1 MAFAIARVAKIKGM
15 QHLSK
20 AANHNMR
27 SVSVPN
33 AAPGTSGAIV
43 LAGSDDPAGDVIA
56 RLPVDSNGEIKVRKN
71 AVWAMEHLLTA
82 SPEYFRPD
90 NPEAA
95 GEYDQDRM
103 EAWKE
108 RAMSFLHDRYGD
120 NLAHAVLHL
129 DEATPHI
136 QALIVPRREDGKL
149 DAAKLFDP
157 DALVRMQSDY
167 ADCMADL
174 GLERGIEGSKAK
186 HESIKSYYGRVNA
199 PDPEISTIK
208 TPSPK
213 DLEAPTLA
221 ERIPGTAAH
230 RARKEAEKK
239 HDQQA
244 EQRQKEVAKRRNDV
258 LKAAPTWKAKS
269 KEFDARTKANEARNK
284 AAERLRENANRVRD
298 IPLSAVFDQLDCK
311 PDRRDKKNWDTP
323 AGRISVDGQKWYNHD
338 LAKGGYGSIDLVMHV
353 ANVDYKG
360 ALAYLGAELGTESA
374 VSAALAKTQEEARRD
389 AVEKAPSLIPDPSSE
404 HIGLVREYLV
414 QERGINPR
422 LVDHQIERKRIFAT
436 AVESHG
442 RVYVN
447 AAFRLQS
454 PDGEGVEM
462 RGIAGSYHGMRGK
475 KGVYSISTGDG
486 YTKAVFV
493 ESTVEALSYMTLA
506 LERGEKVKVISTG
519 GSAVKTLQNA
529 VQAEIDKGVRVVPA
543 FNTDSAGKR
552 LSERVTAMSG
562 EQPEEPPFHQN
573 DWNDYLRNRV
583 ELEQQAKIAEE
594 FSRSEA
600 TKKQDRD
607 HGHGLM
613 L

>member
-1 MAFAIARVAKIKGM
+1 MAFAIARVAKVKGM

-27 SVSVPN
+27 SVPVPN
-33 AAPGTSGAIV
+33 AAPGTGGAIV
-43 LAGSDDPAGDVIA
+43 LAGSDDPAGDVIS

-90 NPEAA
+90 NPGAA
-95 GEYDQDRM
+95 GQYDESRM
-103 EAWKE
+103 EAWKD
-108 RAMSFLHDRYGD
+108 RAMRFLHDRYGD

-136 QALIVPRREDGKL
+136 QALVVPRREDGKL

-167 ADCMADL
+167 ADCMADI

-186 HESIKSYYGRVNA
+186 HESIKAYYGRVNA

-213 DLEAPTLA
+213 DIEAPTLA
-221 ERIPGTAAH
+221 ERIPGTAAY
-230 RARKEAEKK
+230 RARKAAEKN
-239 HDQQA
+239 HDNQS
-244 EQRQKEVAKRRNDV
+244 ERRKKEVAKRRNEV
-258 LKAAPTWKAKS
+258 LKAAPIWKAKS

-298 IPLSAVFDQLDCK
+298 IPLSVVFERLECK

-323 AGRISVDGQKWYNHD
+323 AGRISVKGQKWYNHD
-338 LAKGGYGSIDLVMHV
+338 LDVGGGGAIDLVMHL
-353 ANVDYKG
+353 AGADYKG
-360 ALAYLGAELGTESA
+360 ALAYLGAELGTDSA
-374 VSAALAKTQEEARRD
+374 VSAALARTQEEA
-389 AVEKAPSLIPDPSSE
+389 AKAATEKAPSLIPEPRPE
-404 HIGLVREYLV
+404 HIGQVREYLV
-414 QERGINPR
+414 KRGINAR

-436 AVESHG
+436 AVESHD

-447 AAFRLQS
+447 AAFRLES
-454 PDGEGVEM
+454 SDGEGVEM
-462 RGIAGSYHGMRGK
+462 RGVSGKYHGMRGK
-475 KGVYSISTGDG
+475 KGVYSISTAKEYD
-486 YTKAVFV
+486 KAVFV
-493 ESTVEALSYMTLA
+493 ESSIEALSYATLA
-506 LERGEKVKVISTG
+506 LERGEKVKAISTG

-543 FNTDSAGKR
+543 FNTDAAGKR
-552 LSERVTAMSG
+552 FSERVTAMSG

-583 ELEQQAKIAEE
+583 ELEQHAKIAEE
-594 FSRSEA
+594 FSRSES

-607 HGHGLM
+607 HGHGLI

>member
-20 AANHNMR
+20 ASNHNMR
-27 SVSVPN
+27 SVPVPN
-33 AAPGTSGAIV
+33 ASSGKSGAIV
-43 LAGSDDPAGDVIA
+43 LAGSHDPAGDVIA
-56 RLPVDSNGEIKVRKN
+56 RLPVDSNGEIKTRKN

-95 GEYDQDRM
+95 GQYDESRM
-103 EAWKE
+103 EAWKD
-108 RAMSFLHDRYGD
+108 RAMRFLHDKYGD

-136 QALIVPRREDGKL
+136 QALVVPRRADGKL
-149 DAAKLFDP
+149 DAAKMFDP
-157 DALVRMQSDY
+157 EALKRMQSDY
-167 ADCMADL
+167 ADYMQDL

-186 HESIKSYYGRVNA
+186 HESIKAYYGRVNA
-199 PDPEISTIK
+199 PDPEVSMVK
-208 TPSPK
+208 TPRPAELSPQ
-213 DLEAPTLA
+213 TLA
-221 ERIPGTAAH
+221 EKIPGTAAY
-230 RARKEAEKK
+230 RERKQTEIDHESIKNQREK
-239 HDQQA
+239 
-244 EQRQKEVAKRRNDV
+244 EIKRYQSDV
-258 LKAAPTWKAKS
+258 LRAAPKWSAKAR
-269 KEFDARTKANEARNK
+269 EFDARTKANEARNK

-338 LAKGGYGSIDLVMHV
+338 LGKGGYGSIDLVMHV

-447 AAFRLQS
+447 AAFRLKS
-454 PDGEGVEM
+454 PDGDGVEM
-462 RGIAGSYHGMRGK
+462 RGISGTYHGMRGK
-475 KGVYSISTGDG
+475 KGLYSIRTGSE

-493 ESTVEALSYMTLA
+493 ESTIEALSYMTLA
-506 LERGEKVKVISTG
+506 IERGEKVKVISTG

-583 ELEQQAKIAEE
+583 ELEKHAKLSEQ
-594 FSRSEA
+594 FSRAED
-600 TKKQDRD
+600 KKSDHDRD
-607 HGHGLM
+607 RGLS